1 MASWVQEMS
10 ISLDEAI
17 EIHAEVLRRRHDREA
32 PTRARERALALKYIG
47 DHDGHAV
54 WLKVAECAERLL
66 SEFQESLETVRKRS

>member
-1 MASWVQEMS
+1 MS

-32 PTRARERALALKYIG
+32 PTRARERALALKYTG

-54 WLKVAECAERLL
+54 WLKVAERAERLL
-66 SEFQESLETVRKRS
+66 SEVQESSATISALD

>member
-1 MASWVQEMS
+1 MS

-17 EIHAEVLRRRHDREA
+17 EIHAEVLRRRHDSEA

-54 WLKVAECAERLL
+54 WLKVAECAQRLL
-66 SEFQESLETVRKRS
+66 NKAQEPSSLTPAPD

>member
-1 MASWVQEMS
+1 MS

>member
-1 MASWVQEMS
+1 MASRVQEMS

-17 EIHAEVLRRRHDREA
+17 EIHAEVLRRRHDKEA

-54 WLKVAECAERLL
+54 WLKVAECAQRLL
-66 SEFQESLETVRKRS
+66 NEVQECLGHES